1 MRVWVG
7 IKDLRKLIGIFLFL
21 GLIGVGKIEFVRVL
35 VEVLFDF
42 ENNMIRIDMIEYME
56 KYLVLCLIGVL
67 SGYVGYEEGG

>member
-67 SGYVGYEEGG
+67 LGYVGYEEGG